1 VLEFD
6 AKNYDNSHSTPQI
19 STQFES
25 KSLDSML
32 DIGKKMQ
39 KSPQLLKERMLTIEE
54 FYRQTPEN
62 VNPGR
67 SSRLSRNFI

>member
-1 VLEFD
+1 MKEAAKMRNSPEFQ
-6 AKNYDNSHSTPQI
+6 AA
-19 STQFES
+19 
-25 KSLDSML
+25 M
-32 DIGKKMQ
+32 KKMQ

-67 SSRLSRNFI
+67 SSRLLRNFI

>member
-1 VLEFD
+1 
-6 AKNYDNSHSTPQI
+6 
-19 STQFES
+19 
-25 KSLDSML
+25 ML

-67 SSRLSRNFI
+67 SSRLLRNFI